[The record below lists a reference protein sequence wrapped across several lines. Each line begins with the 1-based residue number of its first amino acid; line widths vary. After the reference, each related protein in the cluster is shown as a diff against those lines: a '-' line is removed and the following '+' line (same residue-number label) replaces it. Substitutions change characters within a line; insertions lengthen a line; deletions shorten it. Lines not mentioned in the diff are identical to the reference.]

1 MSLAGRL
8 VRSVPAVALVALAT
22 VLAHPVHAAEEA
34 PAQETVAE
42 ETASWRLE
50 QPSPPP
56 PPPGVPAP
64 VVAVPLGKV
73 GDIEFWEPPGEAPQA
88 NRGLLITH
96 GNGAAV
102 PPGVWAYDGS
112 GWHEIATVC
121 GATDGRIAWGGPAD
135 FWTVSDQRSGQAP
148 LNGQPPPLEDD
159 SLCHFSG
166 GSIVASYAHLAFE
179 ASSYEKISG
188 AACLPPLPPQ
198 TQSGDCWFGGEQLP
212 EPRVGSFHLHWN
224 GSTLTEQPYIYG
236 SDPVK
241 DMRQLEDAI
250 YESVSYS
257 MYNAHDEE
265 RTLARP
271 PVLHLAEA
279 ETEMQPLTA
288 ELPLYGTAG
297 QPAEAFEYLRLGSS
311 EGVLWAAA
319 GKRLGVPNLTKEEEG
334 QVTVLRRLA
343 GIWRQVIGPGGEGRQ
358 AHPLPRLFE
367 SEQQEREWLGGLAK
381 NAEVRAIAPEPG
393 GEDAWLALAPHV
405 AQTSAVAE
413 AAATAVLVH
422 ISAQGAVLGVQTLP
436 SSAERALPS
445 DAAGAAKRLVC
456 PAVED
461 CWMANVN
468 GWLYHLAREKE
479 RTLPRS
485 ELPGFPEG
493 KIVGERPP
501 DEGIPQEVLDAPPPD
516 TSGLPEEAF
525 EYGTFAE
532 VKAATE
538 TRVRAPLITHVHTRL
553 IHGTTLQLRFHLTV
567 KARVGLLAKRHKKVV
582 ARTRMRTFRA
592 GKRRL
597 LLRLN
602 RHRWPTELSLKT
614 HALAPLP
621 TTILKEPA
629 GGPEHPSSGV
639 NTESTRL
646 TVLPLVTSFAGAP
659 SFAGSGTLP

>member
-1 MSLAGRL
+1 MSVAGRL
-8 VRSVPAVALVALAT
+8 VRSVSAVALVALVSLIT
-22 VLAHPVHAAEEA
+22 VLTHSARAAEEM
-34 PAQETVAE
+34 PLEETAVE

-50 QPSPPP
+50 QPSPPA

-64 VVAVPLGKV
+64 VAPVPLGKV
-73 GDIEFWEPPGEAPQA
+73 GDIEFWEPPGEPPQA

-96 GNGAAV
+96 GNGAAI

-135 FWTVSDQRSGQAP
+135 FWTVSDQRPGQAP

-179 ASSYEKISG
+179 ASSYEKIFG
-188 AACLPPLPPQ
+188 AACLPPLPPRA
-198 TQSGDCWFGGEQLP
+198 QSNDCWFGGEGLP

-224 GSTLTEQPYIYG
+224 GATLTEQPYTYG
-236 SDPVK
+236 SDPVM

-257 MYNAHDEE
+257 IYNAHNEE

-271 PVLHLAEA
+271 PVLHFAEA
-279 ETEMQPLTA
+279 ETEMQPFTA
-288 ELPLYGTAG
+288 ELPLYGTSG

-319 GKRLGVPNLTKEEEG
+319 GKRLGVTNLTKETEG

-343 GIWRQVIGPGGEGRQ
+343 GIWTQVIGPGGEGRKK
-358 AHPLPRLFE
+358 HLLPKLFE
-367 SEQQEREWLGGLAK
+367 SEARERELLGGPAK

-393 GEDAWLALAPHV
+393 GEDAWLALAPHE

-413 AAATAVLVH
+413 AAAAAVLVH

-461 CWMANVN
+461 CWMANVG
-468 GWLYHLAREKE
+468 GWLYHLAREGE

-493 KIVGERPP
+493 KVIGERPP

-516 TSGLPEEAF
+516 TSGLPEE
-525 EYGTFAE
+525 EPDYGGSFAE
-532 VKAATE
+532 VKVAAE
-538 TRVRAPLITHVHTRL
+538 TTVRAPLITHVHTRL

-567 KARVGLLAKRHKKVV
+567 KARVGLIAKRHKKVV
-582 ARTRMRTFRA
+582 ARTRMHTFRA
-592 GKRRL
+592 GHRKL

-602 RHRWPTELSLKT
+602 RRRWPTKLALKT

-621 TTILKEPA
+621 TTTLEEPA

-646 TVLPLVTSFAGAP
+646 TVLPRVASFAGL
-659 SFAGSGTLP
+659 GTLP